1 MPTYRNNT
9 NNAISYT
16 SNGKLYTFPPHK
28 DYAAKF
34 WLPYQELGLELI
46 NADYPPVPEKFFIS
60 GEFKFNYGI
69 ERKFNIGICEKY
81 SLLISMEAGK
91 VKLYTGNSRS
101 GVEIAGDYA
110 TQLEW
115 QYAPYIRLV
124 GLQNGTIAH
133 VRAENESVSL

>member
-1 MPTYRNNT
+1 MF
-9 NNAISYT
+9 
-16 SNGKLYTFPPHK
+16 NGKSYRFPPHK

-34 WLPYQELGLELI
+34 WLPYQELGLDLI

-60 GEFKFNYGI
+60 GEFKFSAGV
-69 ERKFNIGICEKY
+69 ERKFNIENCDKY

-91 VKLYTGNSRS
+91 IKLYTGNSRS
-101 GVEIAGDYA
+101 GVEIAGDYS

-115 QYAPYIRLV
+115 RYAPYIRIL

-133 VRAENESVSL
+133 IRAENESVSS